1 MKIGINIQNLQ
12 TASSLRGIGNYTV
25 NLINELTE
33 NSEVEFYLLCST
45 FGNLETISKNILK
58 KKM

>member
-1 MKIGINIQNLQ
+1 MSNK
-12 TASSLRGIGNYTV
+12 
-25 NLINELTE
+25 

-58 KKM
+58 KM